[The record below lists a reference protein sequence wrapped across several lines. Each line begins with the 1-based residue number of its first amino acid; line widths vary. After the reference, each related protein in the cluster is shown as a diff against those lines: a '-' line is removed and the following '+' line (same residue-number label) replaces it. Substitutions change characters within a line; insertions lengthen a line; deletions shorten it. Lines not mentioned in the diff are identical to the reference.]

1 MLRHLGDFP
10 LRLREHGHARYEYT
24 PCPPVGYPE
33 IEEELWC
40 HKYYLRHLVDEAR
53 FPDWPVREAL
63 PLLQSLLDAWRAELA
78 RQPLSMT
85 EAEACAVLGVA
96 PEEGGAVPEEARK
109 AAFRRLARLYHPDRN
124 PQGREL
130 FERVREAYARLQA
143 GATGGQGPQPWR
155 LLLIL
160 KAQCLVYRRCAR
172 ELRPFK
178 YAGYDLLLQVKISR
192 ECGEAVG
199 WLEEWEAGILIRECN
214 SLNNNE
220 TH

>member
-10 LRLREHGHARYEYT
+10 LRLKEYGHALYEYM

-40 HKYYLRHLVDEAR
+40 HKYYLRHLVDEVR
-53 FPDWPVREAL
+53 FPDYPITEPV

-85 EAEACAVLGVA
+85 ETEACAVLQIKTELESDPSVVS
-96 PEEGGAVPEEARK
+96 EETLK
-109 AAFRRLARLYHPDRN
+109 SAFRRLARLYHPDRN
-124 PQGREL
+124 PEGREA

-143 GATGGQGPQPWR
+143 GAAGGQGPQPWR

-160 KAQCLVYRRCAR
+160 KAQCLVYRRCER

-178 YAGYDLLLQVKISR
+178 YAGYDLLLKVDVKR
-192 ECGEAVG
+192 LLLLTRVV
-199 WLEEWEAGILIRECN
+199 
-214 SLNNNE
+214 
-220 TH
+220 